1 MKLTFRSKIVVI
13 NLALVLFT
21 MLFLSFIVIQG
32 LIHYNI
38 ESAQKRLSQYSN
50 EAVLYIQQEIIG
62 EKPSPE
68 KYEATLLNKSLSIAE
83 TLSNISYTRLL
94 LYDAKGKLITDSANV
109 EVANDLEIDRE
120 ISIALKLPKGKSV
133 LVYKK
138 IEDLSRIYSATP
150 IYIDDVQIGVIAF
163 IYSLESLD
171 IIISQVITLFIVSSL
186 ISMIILFILSNY
198 LVKSI
203 LKPIRLLVDSTKKVS
218 LGHSAELI
226 EYGVN
231 DEIGELTSNF
241 NQMILNISNEVT
253 KIEEEKHKLS
263 AIISSIHDGIIA
275 VSLENSIL
283 LVNEKAKEI
292 LNLKDSV
299 ITPTSLN
306 AVPFI
311 TELIQEVTTEKN
323 EIIKEIDFSKKHLL
337 LFATLIINNER
348 SLGILV
354 VIRDITKL
362 YVLEKQQKQ
371 FVSNVS
377 HELRTPLTTIIGY
390 TDLLQRRGTDNVEL
404 LNKSI
409 DTINREGKRL
419 LRLVEDLL
427 SMSKYDQLDFN
438 LVFTSV
444 NINTLLEDVISQMKI
459 KSQKYDVDINYN
471 VLELPSVR
479 GDYDRLKQVFINI
492 IDNSIKY
499 SNHDDIINVVATHY
513 ENYVEVSIRDYG
525 PGIPE
530 KDLAR
535 IFDAFYRVDE
545 NRSREFGGTGLG
557 LSIVKS
563 IVGRHHGQVHVESKD
578 NEGTMVV
585 VKLLKENSF
594 T

>member
-1 MKLTFRSKIVVI
+1 MKLTFRSKFVII

-21 MLFLSFIVIQG
+21 MIFLAVIVIQG

-38 ESAQKRLSQYSN
+38 ESAQKRLSQDSN
-50 EAVLYIQQEIIG
+50 QAVLYIQQEIKG
-62 EKPSPE
+62 EAESSPE
-68 KYEATLLNKSLSIAE
+68 KYEELLLNKSLSIAE
-83 TLSNISYTRLL
+83 TLSNINYTRLL
-94 LYDAKGKLITDSANV
+94 IYDAEGNFITDSANV
-109 EVANDLEIDRE
+109 EVATDIEIDSE
-120 ISIALKLPKGKSV
+120 IATALKLPKGKSV
-133 LVYKK
+133 SVFKK
-138 IEDLSRIYSATP
+138 VEDLSRIYSATP
-150 IYIDDVQIGVIAF
+150 IYIDDVEIGVIAF
-163 IYSLESLD
+163 IYSLESMD
-171 IIISQVITLFIVSSL
+171 IIISQIITLFIVSSL

-198 LVKSI
+198 LAKST
-203 LKPIRLLVDSTKKVS
+203 LKPIRLLVDSTKKIS
-218 LGHSAELI
+218 QGYYAELI

-241 NQMILNISNEVT
+241 NRMILNISDEVT
-253 KIEEEKHKLS
+253 KIEEEKQKLS
-263 AIISSIHDGIIA
+263 AIISSIDDGIFA

-283 LVNEKAKEI
+283 MVNEKAKEM
-292 LNLKDSV
+292 LNLKGA
-299 ITPTSLN
+299 ITTSSLN
-306 AVPFI
+306 TVPFI
-311 TELIQEVTTEKN
+311 NQLVQDVATGKN
-323 EIIKEIDFSKKHLL
+323 DMIKEIDFSNKHLL
-337 LFATLIINNER
+337 LFASLIINNEN

-354 VIRDITKL
+354 VIRDNTKL
-362 YVLEKQQKQ
+362 YGLEKQQKK
-371 FVSNVS
+371 FISNVS

-390 TDLLQRRGTDNVEL
+390 TDLLQRRGTDNLEL

-438 LVFTSV
+438 LIFTGV
-444 NINTLLEDVISQMKI
+444 DINTLLEDVISQMKI

-471 VLELPSVR
+471 VLELPTVR

-499 SNHDDIINVVATHY
+499 SDHGDIINVVATHY
-513 ENYVEVSIRDYG
+513 ENYVEVSIRDFG

-530 KDLAR
+530 KDLVR

-563 IVGRHHGQVHVESKD
+563 IVDRHHGQVHMESKD

-585 VKLLKENSF
+585 VKLLKENNF